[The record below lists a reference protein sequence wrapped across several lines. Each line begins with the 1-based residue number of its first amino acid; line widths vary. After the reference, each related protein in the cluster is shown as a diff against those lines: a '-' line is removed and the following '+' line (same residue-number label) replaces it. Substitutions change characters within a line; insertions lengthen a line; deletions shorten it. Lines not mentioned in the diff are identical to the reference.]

1 MASKPQ
7 PSTPARPNPGPTT
20 STGSVRPGGSTNL
33 ATAGSTKPASGGS
46 AAVKPVSKKGSQ
58 LLLDALLEQGVE
70 YLFGYPGGAILPT
83 FDSLYGAPIKFILT
97 RCEQGAGHMADGYS
111 RATGRVGTALVT
123 SGPGATNLTTALAT
137 AYMDSIPVVAISGQV
152 ATAAIGNDAFQEADV
167 VGVTRPVTKHNILVK
182 EVRDLPRV
190 IREAYHIARTGRP
203 GPVLVDLPKDIQV
216 AALEYE
222 DNGELNLPGYRPRV
236 KGNDRQVRLAAEA
249 INAAERPVLYV
260 GGGVVSANAADE
272 LRQTARKANIPV
284 TTTLLGLGVF
294 DEVADGRLALHML
307 GMHGSAYANY
317 AVQACDLLI
326 AVGARFDD
334 RVTGKLES
342 FAPQA
347 RVIHIDVD
355 PSSISKNVDVDIPV
369 VGDAKAVLAS
379 LLPLLEHRPRSA
391 WFEQIDKWKQ
401 RYPFQ
406 YRPAEGAIKPQQVIE
421 EISRMTEG
429 NAIIT
434 TGVGQHQMWTAQ
446 FYRWRYPRQ
455 MITSG
460 GLGTMGYGFPAALG
474 AAVGRPDRTVIDID
488 GDGSFLMTCNELA
501 TAAEYQIP
509 VKAVILNNHYQGM
522 VRQWQE
528 LFYEKRYMATPM
540 VNPDF
545 AKVADAFGC
554 TGIEARE
561 PQQLTDAVRRM
572 LDTPGP
578 VVLDV
583 HVDREE
589 NVYPMVAVGKSL
601 HEMEMGGMA

>member
-1 MASKPQ
+1 MATKPQ
-7 PSTPARPNPGPTT
+7 PTASARSPQPA
-20 STGSVRPGGSTNL
+20 SPGGVNGAKTS
-33 ATAGSTKPASGGS
+33 AT
-46 AAVKPVSKKGSQ
+46 PVNKKGSQ
-58 LLLDALLEQGVE
+58 LLIDALIEQGVE

-83 FDSLYGAPIKFILT
+83 FDALYGSPIKFILT

-111 RATGRVGTALVT
+111 RATGKVGTALVT

-137 AYMDSIPVVAISGQV
+137 AYMDSIPMVALSGQV

-167 VGVTRPVTKHNILVK
+167 VGVTRPVTKHNVLVK
-182 EVRDLPRV
+182 DVRDVPRV

-203 GPVLVDLPKDIQV
+203 GPVLVDLPKDVQV
-216 AALEYE
+216 GSFAY
-222 DNGELNLPGYRPRV
+222 DNNGELNLPGYRPRV
-236 KGNDRQVRLAAEA
+236 KGNDRQIRLAAEA

-260 GGGVVSANAADE
+260 GGGVILANASEE
-272 LRQTARKANIPV
+272 LRELARRGNIPV
-284 TTTLLGLGVF
+284 TTTLLGLGAI
-294 DEVADGRLALHML
+294 DEVDDSRLALHML

-317 AVQACDLLI
+317 AVQASDLLI

-334 RVTGKLES
+334 RVTGKLEC

-347 RVIHIDVD
+347 KIIHIDVD

-369 VGDAKAVLAS
+369 VGDAKAVLVE
-379 LLPLLEHRPRSA
+379 LLPQIEHRPRTA
-391 WFEQIDKWKQ
+391 WFEQIEKWKQ

-406 YRPAEGAIKPQQVIE
+406 YRTAEGVVKPQQVIDA
-421 EISRMTEG
+421 ISRITEG
-429 NAIIT
+429 KAIIT
-434 TGVGQHQMWTAQ
+434 TGVGQHQMWAAQ

-474 AAVGRPDRTVIDID
+474 AAVGRPDKTVIDID

-501 TAAEYQIP
+501 TAAQYQIP
-509 VKAVILNNHYQGM
+509 TKVVILNNDFQGM

-540 VNPDF
+540 TNPSF
-545 AKVADAFGC
+545 AKVAEAFGC
-554 TGIEARE
+554 KGLDVKDPKHVDGAIRE
-561 PQQLTDAVRRM
+561 I

-578 VVLDV
+578 VVMDV
-583 HVDREE
+583 HVEPEE

>member
-1 MASKPQ
+1 MATTPQ
-7 PSTPARPNPGPTT
+7 SSASARPSPNSSATT
-20 STGSVRPGGSTNL
+20 QVVPSAPVAPPAKSVR
-33 ATAGSTKPASGGS
+33 
-46 AAVKPVSKKGSQ
+46 KKGSQ
-58 LLLDALLEQGVE
+58 LLHDVLLEEGVE
-70 YLFGYPGGAILPT
+70 VLFGYPGGAILPT
-83 FDSLYGAPIKFILT
+83 FDTLYGSPIKFILT

-111 RATGRVGTALVT
+111 RATGKVGTALVT

-137 AYMDSIPVVAISGQV
+137 AYMDSIPMVALSGQV

-167 VGVTRPVTKHNILVK
+167 VGVTRPVTKHNVLIK
-182 EVRDLPRV
+182 DIKDLPRV

-216 AALEYE
+216 GAM
-222 DNGELNLPGYRPRV
+222 DCDDDGELNLPGYRPRV
-236 KGNDRQVRLAAEA
+236 KGNDRQIRLAAEA

-260 GGGVVSANAADE
+260 GGGVILANASDDLRE
-272 LRQTARKANIPV
+272 LARKGNIPV
-284 TTTLLGLGVF
+284 TTTLLGLGAF
-294 DEVADGRLALHML
+294 DEVGDSKLALHML

-317 AVQACDLLI
+317 AVQGADLLI

-334 RVTGKLES
+334 RVTGKLET
-342 FAPQA
+342 FAPHA
-347 RVIHIDVD
+347 KIIHIDVD

-369 VGDAKAVLAS
+369 VGDAKAVLTEM
-379 LLPLLEHRPRSA
+379 LPLIRHQPRTA

-406 YRPAEGAIKPQQVIE
+406 YRGVEGVIKPQHVIE
-421 EISRMTEG
+421 EIGRQTES
-429 NAIIT
+429 NAIIC
-434 TGVGQHQMWTAQ
+434 TGVGQHQMWAAQ
-446 FYRWRYPRQ
+446 FYRWRHPRQ

-474 AAVGRPDRTVIDID
+474 AAVGRPDKTVIDID

-501 TAAEYQIP
+501 TAAEYNIP
-509 VKAVILNNHYQGM
+509 VKVVILNNHYQGM

-540 VNPDF
+540 TNPSF
-545 AKVADAFGC
+545 AKVAEAFNC
-554 TGIEARE
+554 TGIDVKD
-561 PQQLTDAVRRM
+561 PKGLSDAVRRM
-572 LDTPGP
+572 LSTPGP
-578 VVLDV
+578 VVMDV

>member
-1 MASKPQ
+1 MA
-7 PSTPARPNPGPTT
+7 
-20 STGSVRPGGSTNL
+20 
-33 ATAGSTKPASGGS
+33 TKPRPTKS
-46 AAVKPVSKKGSQ
+46 ARTDPPANAPTGANGAKSVTPVSKTGSQ
-58 LLLDALLEQGVE
+58 LLLDALLDQGVE
-70 YLFGYPGGAILPT
+70 VLFGYPGGAILPT
-83 FDSLYGAPIKFILT
+83 FDTLYGCPIKFILT

-111 RATGRVGTALVT
+111 RATGKVGTVMVT

-137 AYMDSIPVVAISGQV
+137 AYMDSIPMVAISGQV

-167 VGVTRPVTKHNILVK
+167 VGVTRPVTKHNVLIK
-182 EVRDLPRV
+182 DVRDVPRI
-190 IREAYHIARTGRP
+190 IREAYHIAQTGRP
-203 GPVLVDLPKDIQV
+203 GPVLVDLPKDVQV
-216 AALEYE
+216 GGFAYE
-222 DNGELNLPGYRPRV
+222 DSGELNLPGYRPRV
-236 KGNDRQVRLAAEA
+236 KGNDRQIRLAAEA

-260 GGGVVSANAADE
+260 GGGVILANASDTLRE
-272 LRQTARKANIPV
+272 LARKGNIPV
-284 TTTLLGLGVF
+284 TTTLLGLGAL
-294 DEVADGRLALHML
+294 DEVGDSKLALHML

-334 RVTGKLES
+334 RVTGKLET

-347 RVIHIDVD
+347 RIIHVDVD

-369 VGDAKAVLAS
+369 VGDAQAVLS
-379 LLPLLEHRPRSA
+379 GILPLIQHRPRAA
-391 WFEQIDKWKQ
+391 WFEQIDKWKR

-406 YRPAEGAIKPQQVIE
+406 YRAAEGVIKPQQAIDA
-421 EISRMTEG
+421 ISR
-429 NAIIT
+429 IT
-434 TGVGQHQMWTAQ
+434 DGDAVIATGVGQHQMWAAQ
-446 FYRWRYPRQ
+446 FYRWRFPRQ

-474 AAVGRPDRTVIDID
+474 AAVGRPDKPVIDID

-509 VKAVILNNHYQGM
+509 AKVVILNNHYQGM

-528 LFYEKRYMATPM
+528 LFYGKRYMATPM
-540 VNPDF
+540 TNPNF

-554 TGIEARE
+554 KGIEVRDPQHLDDAIRE
-561 PQQLTDAVRRM
+561 M
-572 LDTPGP
+572 LATPGP
-578 VVLDV
+578 VVMDV
-583 HVDREE
+583 HVEREE

>member
-1 MASKPQ
+1 MATKPQ
-7 PSTPARPNPGPTT
+7 PAASARSPQPV
-20 STGSVRPGGSTNL
+20 SPGGANGAKS
-33 ATAGSTKPASGGS
+33 AT
-46 AAVKPVSKKGSQ
+46 PVNKRGSQ

-70 YLFGYPGGAILPT
+70 VLFGYPGGAILPT
-83 FDSLYGAPIKFILT
+83 FDALYSCPIKFILT

-111 RATGRVGTALVT
+111 RATGKVGTALVT

-137 AYMDSIPVVAISGQV
+137 AYMDSIPMVALSGQV

-167 VGVTRPVTKHNILVK
+167 VGVTRPVTKHNVLIK
-182 EVRDLPRV
+182 DVRDLPRV

-203 GPVLVDLPKDIQV
+203 GPVLVDLPKDVQV
-216 AALEYE
+216 GSFPY
-222 DNGELNLPGYRPRV
+222 DNNGELNLPGYRPRV
-236 KGNDRQVRLAAEA
+236 KGNDRQIRLAAEA
-249 INAAERPVLYV
+249 INASERPVLYV
-260 GGGVVSANAADE
+260 GGGVISANASDE
-272 LRQTARKANIPV
+272 LRELARRGNIPV
-284 TTTLLGLGVF
+284 TTTLLGLGAF
-294 DEVADGRLALHML
+294 DEVGDSRLALHML

-317 AVQACDLLI
+317 AVQASDLLI

-334 RVTGKLES
+334 RVTGKLEC

-347 RVIHIDVD
+347 KIIHIDVD

-369 VGDAKAVLAS
+369 VGDAKAVLVE
-379 LLPLLEHRPRSA
+379 LLPQIEHRPRTA

-406 YRPAEGAIKPQQVIE
+406 YRAAEGTIKPQQVIDA
-421 EISRMTEG
+421 ISRITDG
-429 NAIIT
+429 QAIIT
-434 TGVGQHQMWTAQ
+434 TGVGQHQMWAAQ

-474 AAVGRPDRTVIDID
+474 AAVGRPDRAVIDID

-509 VKAVILNNHYQGM
+509 TKVVVLNNHYQGM

-540 VNPDF
+540 TNPSF
-545 AKVADAFGC
+545 AKVAEAFGC
-554 TGIEARE
+554 RGIDVKDPQHLEGAIRE
-561 PQQLTDAVRRM
+561 M

-578 VVLDV
+578 VVMDV